1 MNNID
6 FDFFMD
12 EMLDVAVAKFKA
24 TTQSELLQE
33 KIEQMNRDC
42 EMMFTE
48 DERKFAIEC
57 FELLLEIT
65 GQEERFVY
73 RQGLLD
79 CITVLK
85 KLGAIL

>member
-1 MNNID
+1 MNNIY

-12 EMLDVAVAKFKA
+12 EMVNVAVEKFKA

-42 EMMFTE
+42 ETMFTE
-48 DERKFAIEC
+48 DEREFAIEC
-57 FELLLEIT
+57 FELLLDVT
-65 GQEERFVY
+65 GQEERFIY

-79 CITVLK
+79 CITILK
-85 KLGAIL
+85 RLDVIL

>member
-1 MNNID
+1 MKNID

-24 TTQSELLQE
+24 TAQSELLHE

-42 EMMFTE
+42 ETMFTE
-48 DERKFAIEC
+48 DERDFAVEC
-57 FELLLEIT
+57 FELLLDVA

-79 CITVLK
+79 CITILK
-85 KLGAIL
+85 RLGVIL